1 MVGTVDWSSCRVRA
15 VARICLR
22 RVRPTCE
29 RLSIRSSSEYLP
41 RSLSLN
47 DSFIDKTRRV
57 SHSRGMSP
65 LAKVQSILA
74 KPFMPAVFF
83 LSGVTYDTLTLT
95 RIDRLLDNLI
105 LLLYLV
111 LLGALIVLT
120 GRWGVESPPDHIQLA
135 SCSRFTR
142 WVLASRPYYP
152 MASQFLLG
160 GLFSA
165 YTIFY
170 SRSATFTGTAVFF
183 ALLILLLV
191 SNEFLRDRLSNL
203 RLLISLYAVVCFAF
217 FTFFL
222 PVMTGYMNATI
233 FVIGAM
239 LSVAVVL
246 RVAQLIYRN
255 NPDRSQREAIGMTVP
270 AAALIGMLVGFY
282 FLNLIPPVPLS
293 LKFGGMYHD
302 IKRTGDEFELSF
314 EKQWYEVWKR
324 SDTTYPSNTP
334 IYCFTA
340 VFAPVDLN
348 TTIYHHWYFRPND
361 GRPFMHADK
370 IPIKVSGGREGG
382 YRAYSFKQRLDPGE
396 WRVDVESAD
405 GRIIGRVSV
414 TVVEQGDAHPT
425 LATVFY

>member
-1 MVGTVDWSSCRVRA
+1 
-15 VARICLR
+15 
-22 RVRPTCE
+22 
-29 RLSIRSSSEYLP
+29 
-41 RSLSLN
+41 
-47 DSFIDKTRRV
+47 
-57 SHSRGMSP
+57 MSP

-120 GRWGVESPPDHIQLA
+120 GRLGVEPPPDHAKLA

-142 WVLASRPYYP
+142 WVLESRPYYP

-170 SRSATFTGTAVFF
+170 SRSATLTGTAVFF
-183 ALLILLLV
+183 ALLIMLLV
-191 SNEFLRDRLSNL
+191 ANEFLRDRLSNL

-222 PVMTGYMNATI
+222 PVITGHMNAII
-233 FVIGAM
+233 FVVGAM

-255 NPDRSQREAIGMTVP
+255 NPDRSRREAIGMTVP
-270 AAALIGMLVGFY
+270 AAALIGTLVGFY

-293 LKFGGMYHD
+293 LKFGGMYHE
-302 IKRTGDEFELSF
+302 IKRTGDQFELSF
-314 EKQWYEVWKR
+314 ERRWYQVWKR

-361 GRPFMHADK
+361 SRPFTHADRIPLK
-370 IPIKVSGGREGG
+370 ISGGREGG
-382 YRAYSFKQRLDPGE
+382 YRAYSVKQRLDPGD
-396 WRVDVESAD
+396 WRVDVESQD

-414 TVVEQGDAHPT
+414 TVEAQSEATDPA
-425 LATVFY
+425 LATVSY